1 MKQALFNHFFENK
14 KRRVVVFAVII
25 AVIIGAVI
33 LFSDY
38 GLIKLFN
45 LQYQKA
51 ELDEKIA
58 IEYQKRDSLN
68 IKIKSMLKDTNEIE
82 RIARDKYGLIKT
94 GEEIII
100 IKKNSKK

>member
-1 MKQALFNHFFENK
+1 MKQALFNQFFENK

-51 ELDEKIA
+51 ELDEQIA
-58 IEYQKRDSLN
+58 LEYKKRDSLIN
-68 IKIKSMLKDTNEIE
+68 EIKAMRNDTNEIE
-82 RIARDKYGLIKT
+82 RIARDKYGLIKS

-100 IKKNSKK
+100 IKKSDKK